1 MLLPTLS
8 HEPSMALHSSVQTYM
23 SVNRDKVLGVHYQ
36 HMSLKQSTCVLG
48 SQHVSPKEMNKFNIL
63 V

>member
-1 MLLPTLS
+1 
-8 HEPSMALHSSVQTYM
+8 MALHSSVQTYM

-36 HMSLKQSTCVLG
+36 HMSLKQSTCVLA

>member
-8 HEPSMALHSSVQTYM
+8 HEPGIALHSSIQTHM
-23 SVNRDKVLGVHYQ
+23 SVNRDKVLGIHYQ

-48 SQHVSPKEMNKFNIL
+48 SQHVSPKEINKLNTL